1 MSFFNG
7 ELRNFIV
14 KNFMS
19 MSVSHEPVR
28 SITIGDI
35 DEEPLDMKKEPEP
48 EPEPEEGKEIHVEE
62 YKYLSDDPLSREFG
76 LNRDFTKPH
85 TLHLCMYKINKV
97 LSYPFLEFY
106 LIKGTGQYEFPHK
119 VLSPEIFK
127 DVENEGVTDDRIEP
141 LKDGEIMKKEEEGV
155 EDIFLDQCDDLFKE
169 IIRGDE
175 IVENISFFSMFF
187 PKENVVTLD
196 DKDILSK
203 LYKGFVEKGKNIFAV
218 YDCSDLSTTKLKG
231 SWVTLSEILDRKK
244 IFNNDISILSID
256 LLKESRVIPN
266 IKNGDNENLPRP
278 LVLYLCKKTDEG
290 VMHTQSIAPE
300 GLSVQNLQNVYYEG
314 EENTNTTVTLINER
328 VNHPILRQVY
338 LFTDKI
344 FKSENDISKIK
355 RFAIYF
361 DPSKKIEGELET
373 ENIHQESSFVDF
385 TELCSVTSMNDLGFS
400 MPLCGSEKPSVI
412 GFKEDGVDY
421 VCTKS
426 PIYFVEL

>member
-1 MSFFNG
+1 
-7 ELRNFIV
+7 
-14 KNFMS
+14 
-19 MSVSHEPVR
+19 
-28 SITIGDI
+28 
-35 DEEPLDMKKEPEP
+35 
-48 EPEPEEGKEIHVEE
+48 
-62 YKYLSDDPLSREFG
+62 
-76 LNRDFTKPH
+76 
-85 TLHLCMYKINKV
+85 MYKINKV
-97 LSYPFLEFY
+97 LSYPFLELY
-106 LIKGTGQYEFPHK
+106 LIKGTGQYEFPHR
-119 VLSPEIFK
+119 VLPPEIFK

-187 PKENVVTLD
+187 PKESSETLD
-196 DKDILSK
+196 DKDISSK
-203 LYKGFVEKGKNIFAV
+203 LYKGFVEKGENIFAV
-218 YDCSDLSTTKLKG
+218 YDCTDLSTTMLKG
-231 SWVTLSEILDRKK
+231 SWVTLSEILDRKM

-256 LLKESRVIPN
+256 LLKESRVISN

-290 VMHTQSIAPE
+290 VM
-300 GLSVQNLQNVYYEG
+300 QNVYYEG
-314 EENTNTTVTLINER
+314 EEHTNTTVTLINER

-338 LFTDKI
+338 LFTDTI

-361 DPSKKIEGELET
+361 DPSKKIEGELVT
-373 ENIHQESSFVDF
+373 ENIPQE
-385 TELCSVTSMNDLGFS
+385 
-400 MPLCGSEKPSVI
+400 SVI

-421 VCTKS
+421 LCTKS

>member
-19 MSVSHEPVR
+19 MSVSHEPLR
-28 SITIGDI
+28 SSTIGDI
-35 DEEPLDMKKEPEP
+35 NEEPLDMKKEPVKEP
-48 EPEPEEGKEIHVEE
+48 EVGKEIHVEE

-76 LNRDFTKPH
+76 FNRDFTKPH

-97 LSYPFLEFY
+97 LSYPFLELY
-106 LIKGTGQYEFPHK
+106 LIKGTGQYEFPHR
-119 VLSPEIFK
+119 VLPPEIFK

-187 PKENVVTLD
+187 PKESSETLD
-196 DKDILSK
+196 DKDISSK
-203 LYKGFVEKGKNIFAV
+203 LYKGFVEKGENIFAV
-218 YDCSDLSTTKLKG
+218 YDCTDLSTTKLKG
-231 SWVTLSEILDRKK
+231 SWVTLSEILDRKM

-256 LLKESRVIPN
+256 LLKESRVISN

-290 VMHTQSIAPE
+290 VM
-300 GLSVQNLQNVYYEG
+300 QNVYYEG
-314 EENTNTTVTLINER
+314 EEHTNTTVTLINER

-338 LFTDKI
+338 LFTDTI

-361 DPSKKIEGELET
+361 DPSKKIEGELVT
-373 ENIHQESSFVDF
+373 ENIPQE
-385 TELCSVTSMNDLGFS
+385 
-400 MPLCGSEKPSVI
+400 SVI

-421 VCTKS
+421 LCTKS